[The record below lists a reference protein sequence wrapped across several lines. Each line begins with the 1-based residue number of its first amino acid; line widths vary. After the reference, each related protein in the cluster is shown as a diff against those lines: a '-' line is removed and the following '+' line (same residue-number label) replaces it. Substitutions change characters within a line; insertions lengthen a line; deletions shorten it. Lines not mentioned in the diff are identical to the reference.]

1 MELLGVLKQLI
12 APVETKEV
20 KGISAIV
27 GGLNLVPKDC
37 ASYCHRNYLL

>member
-20 KGISAIV
+20 NGISAIV